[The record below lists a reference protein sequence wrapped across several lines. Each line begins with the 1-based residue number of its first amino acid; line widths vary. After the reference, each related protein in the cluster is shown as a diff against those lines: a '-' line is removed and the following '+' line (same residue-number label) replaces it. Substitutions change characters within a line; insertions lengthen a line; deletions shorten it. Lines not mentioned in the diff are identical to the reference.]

1 MAQLFSGISSLALIK
16 SGASTLESDLASEKA
31 GALGRL
37 GQRLEDALT
46 RLRAHDAG
54 KDQGAT
60 RLDLVAE
67 AGETAWLFITQRE
80 ACGMRDQKAVIADYK
95 IPRDVVARI
104 GAFRPRPEGHK
115 DDRPSF
121 LKLL

>member
-1 MAQLFSGISSLALIK
+1 MAHVFSGISSLAMMK
-16 SGASTLESDLASEKA
+16 SGASTLESELASEKA
-31 GALGRL
+31 GALGRM
-37 GQRLEDALT
+37 GRALESALA
-46 RLRAHDAG
+46 RIRAHDAG
-54 KDQGAT
+54 QDQGAS
-60 RLDLVAE
+60 RLDLVAD
-67 AGETAWLFITQRE
+67 AGEAAWLFITQRE